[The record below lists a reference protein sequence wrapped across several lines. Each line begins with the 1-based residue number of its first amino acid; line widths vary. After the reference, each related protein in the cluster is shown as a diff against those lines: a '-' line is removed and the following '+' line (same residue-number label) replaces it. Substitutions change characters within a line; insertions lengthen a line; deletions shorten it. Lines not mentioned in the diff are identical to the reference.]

1 MLVHS
6 LHAQSSSEVSH
17 ILERMKYIYTSCLC
31 LFAEEDVCRGCS
43 VWKAACGATMILR
56 GLGARSRLRPG
67 AALVCARQL
76 SRVPP
81 ARRLQ
86 LPQALPRALLAP
98 RRTALLCT
106 KPPAET
112 KVAVKPPEAPPPARW
127 SPSWVA
133 LTVKEVAL
141 HYWHGSKLL
150 VTLALALAL
159 ALAPVSYTHLRAH
172 ETPEHLVCRLL
183 LEKKK

>member
-1 MLVHS
+1 MVGLWKRVRW
-6 LHAQSSSEVSH
+6 LAPAA
-17 ILERMKYIYTSCLC
+17 RLC
-31 LFAEEDVCRGCS
+31 LFCEEVPSEGCAGDC
-43 VWKAACGATMILR
+43 VAAPGAAMILR

-81 ARRLQ
+81 ARLLQ
-86 LPQALPRALLAP
+86 PPQALRTQPPALLAQRP
-98 RRTALLCT
+98 VVRRTALLCT
-106 KPPAET
+106 KPPAAET
-112 KVAVKPPEAPPPARW
+112 KVAVKPPKAPPPAKW

-150 VTLALALAL
+150 VTLALAPSPSPNRKPRNPSL
-159 ALAPVSYTHLRAH
+159 PS
-172 ETPEHLVCRLL
+172 P
-183 LEKKK
+183 